1 MQDTQLN
8 SVKVLVVDDDLTT
21 RNIMKAFIDSIGCN
35 GVYVENGKEA
45 VDALRD
51 EHDFHIC
58 FMDIMMPVM
67 GGVKATQ
74 IIREEIDAQMP
85 IIAITT
91 STMQSDRQLCQE
103 VGMNDFIQK
112 PLNIEIIKDAIVKY
126 VQ

>member
-1 MQDTQLN
+1 MQDTQLS

-21 RNIMKAFIDSIGCN
+21 RNIMKAFIDGIGCN

-51 EHDFHIC
+51 QHDFHIC

-112 PLNIEIIKDAIVKY
+112 PLNIEIIKDAILKY
-126 VQ
+126 AQ